1 MARNYS
7 DTAPQTTLVGTG
19 SGVASGLSVSDT
31 TMELSASLTSFLTV
45 PFALRLEPGT
55 ANEEMVLCTAGAGSS
70 GSPYTITRAQG
81 TTTAKTHAT
90 GVAVAHGLY
99 SADFSPTG
107 VHGLATAQRVSGA
120 PAGKTGTPTA
130 VNNTTTETVLGTVP
144 IAANEALAG
153 SAYRIVTWCTAVGV
167 TGTPTL
173 TIRLRSGNGVSG
185 TTLTSSALVADA
197 SATSGRVLRVE
208 AEIVQIGTPGATAQW
223 AAFVQID
230 TNLTTAAATTLSKV
244 VATFGGSTLDST
256 VQRDLVLTAQWS
268 AASGSNTFTPQTAYG
283 ERVY

>member
-19 SGVASGLSVSDT
+19 GGVASGLSAADT
-31 TMELSASLTSFLTV
+31 AMELSASLSSFLTP

-55 ANEEMVLCTAGAGSS
+55 SQEEMVLVTAGSGTS

-99 SADFSPTG
+99 SADFSPAG

-120 PAGKTGTPTA
+120 PPGKTSVTA
-130 VNNTTTETVLGTVP
+130 VFNNSTAETVVGVNP
-144 IAANEALAG
+144 IGAGEALAG
-153 SAYRIVTWCTAVGV
+153 SAYRLTAWLVTVGA
-167 TGTPTL
+167 TGTPTF

-185 TTLTSSALVADA
+185 TALTSTPITAAAGTGKVVRLVADM
-197 SATSGRVLRVE
+197 
-208 AEIVQIGTPGATAQW
+208 VQIGTPGATAQW
-223 AAFVQID
+223 VVLVSIISDLANAAG
-230 TNLTTAAATTLSKV
+230 
-244 VATFGGSTLDST
+244 TFTQYFASFGASTLDST
-256 VQRDLVLTAQWS
+256 VQRDMNFTIQWS
-268 AASGSNTFTPQTAYG
+268 AASASNTATLQGYYG
-283 ERVY
+283 ERIY